1 MNDAQAALEEKR
13 QRRRVAL
20 RATVVRTAR
29 LTRAMT
35 RVVLGGEGLAAFEA
49 SAQADSYIK
58 LVFLPSDPAGTSGT
72 DLRLDDPRWALPG
85 GAVDLDV
92 VRSTLPA
99 DRPVRMRTY
108 TVRAYDAARGELTID
123 LVVHGDVGLAGPWAA
138 TAAVGDQ
145 ILVVGPGGG
154 YSPDPTYDHH
164 LLVGDA
170 SALPAI
176 AVTLERL
183 PADAVGH
190 AVIEVADADEE
201 LPLAA
206 PPGVAVQWVHQ
217 GSGVAGLAL
226 VDAVRALPW
235 PGGRVQCFVHGEAG
249 AVRELRRYLRVERGL
264 PATDLSISGYWRL
277 GADDEGW
284 RASKREWLRSIEES
298 ESAAGAA
305 SPAVP

>member
-1 MNDAQAALEEKR
+1 MDDAQPAREEKK
-13 QRRRVAL
+13 QRRRIAL
-20 RATVVRTAR
+20 RATVVRTVR
-29 LTRAMT
+29 LTRTLT
-35 RVVLGGEGLAAFEA
+35 RVVLGGEGLAAFEPA
-49 SAQADSYIK
+49 AQADSYIK
-58 LVFLPSDPAGTSGT
+58 LVFLPLGADDIP
-72 DLRLDDPRWALPG
+72 LRLDDPRWSLPG

-92 VRSTLPA
+92 VRGTLPA

-108 TVRAYDAARGELTID
+108 TVRAYDAARGELTVD

-145 ILVVGPGGG
+145 ILLVGPGGG
-154 YSPDPTYDHH
+154 YSPDPAADRH

-183 PADAVGH
+183 EPDAVGD
-190 AVIEVADADEE
+190 AVIEVLDADDE

-217 GSGVAGLAL
+217 GSGVAGLGL

-235 PGGRVQCFVHGEAG
+235 PAGRVQGFVHGEAG
-249 AVRELRRYLRVERGL
+249 TVRELRRYLRVERGL
-264 PATDLSISGYWRL
+264 PAADLSISGYWRL
-277 GADDEGW
+277 GADDEAW
-284 RASKREWLRSIEES
+284 RAGKREWLRSIEEA
-298 ESAAGAA
+298 ESAAGIV
-305 SPAVP
+305 PARG